1 MRFPSPCDASVAG
14 YAPSQKN
21 AEEEPWPTCSTRS
34 LLADLKQERERAGLS
49 VTEWEAFRLDY
60 AGLVDTLLTER
71 IKQANLLEP
80 RCKAP
85 RELIT

>member
-1 MRFPSPCDASVAG
+1 MRFPPPCDASVAG

-21 AEEEPWPTCSTRS
+21 AEEEPWPTRSTRS
-34 LLADLKQERERAGLS
+34 LLADLKQEREQAGLS

-71 IKQANLLEP
+71 IKQANLYGAALQGP
-80 RCKAP
+80 KN
-85 RELIT
+85 